1 MCSAL
6 CEVMW
11 ILNVLKELNIE
22 CKLPVKLF
30 CDSQSAI
37 SIAFNPVFH
46 ERTKHFELDL
56 HFLRE
61 KITTGVVI
69 LEKIASEN
77 QLADLF
83 TKGLNG
89 FQHETLCEKLGMLDL
104 FTV

>member
-1 MCSAL
+1 MCSAS

-11 ILNVLKELNIE
+11 ILNILKELNIE
-22 CKLPVKLF
+22 QKLPVKLL

-46 ERTKHFELDL
+46 ERTKHFEIDF

-61 KITTGVVI
+61 KIANGVVVP
-69 LEKIASEN
+69 EKVASEN

-83 TKGLNG
+83 TKRLNSL
-89 FQHETLCEKLGMLDL
+89 QH
-104 FTV
+104 